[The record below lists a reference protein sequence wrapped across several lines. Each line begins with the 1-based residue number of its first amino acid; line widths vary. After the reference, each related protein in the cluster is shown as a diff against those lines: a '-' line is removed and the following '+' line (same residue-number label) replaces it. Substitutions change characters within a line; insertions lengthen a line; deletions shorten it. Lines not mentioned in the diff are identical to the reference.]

1 MGQKAVFSRLA
12 FVCQSLPRLQRLPT
26 PPQTDRHPLLKG
38 QITEIPRPLI
48 PCTRI
53 LGPPIPDSH
62 LVVDD
67 SFDFIVLLHVRHAGY
82 QAPPPAPTK
91 VYHLARGH

>member
-26 PPQTDRHPLLKG
+26 PPQTDHHPLPKG

-48 PCTRI
+48 PYTRI
-53 LGPPIPDSH
+53 SGPPIPDSH

-67 SFDFIVLLHVRHAGY
+67 SFDFIVLLHVRRMGHSL
-82 QAPPPAPTK
+82 PPAGP
-91 VYHLARGH
+91 H